1 MTLGR
6 KLLIAVAVVIAI
18 VGMGYTWG
26 ASGRGALQR
35 AADEATQGLD
45 LAEARGAILEGRVSL
60 YNNNFGDA
68 SRQFEQAKEP
78 LQRLK
83 ARYGDAGRRD
93 EVTGVETA
101 LRHVDE
107 AQRLSAK
114 LDSSAQNAAGQ
125 AMDALKTLRR

>member
-6 KLLIAVAVVIAI
+6 KLLIATGVLIVI
-18 VGMGYTWG
+18 VGMGYAWG
-26 ASGRGALQR
+26 ASGRVALQQV
-35 AADEATQGLD
+35 ADDARQGLD

-68 SRQFEQAKEP
+68 SRQFEQAKEA
-78 LQRLK
+78 LRRLK
-83 ARYGDAGRRD
+83 TRYGDAGVR
-93 EVTGVETA
+93 EAVSGVDTA
-101 LRHVDE
+101 MRHVEE

-114 LDSSAQNAAGQ
+114 LDPAAQNAAGQ

>member
-6 KLLIAVAVVIAI
+6 KLLIALGVLIVI
-18 VGMGYTWG
+18 VGIGYAWG
-26 ASGRGALQR
+26 ASGRGALQQV
-35 AADEATQGLD
+35 ADEARQGLD

-68 SRQFEQAKEP
+68 SRQFEQAKDP
-78 LQRLK
+78 LRRLK
-83 ARYGDAGRRD
+83 TRYDDAGAR
-93 EVTGVETA
+93 EAVTGVDTA
-101 LRHVDE
+101 LRHVEE

-114 LDSSAQNAAGQ
+114 LDPAAQNAAGQ